1 MDRDGIQSEV
11 LPALLML
18 ACPPSAESYGTP
30 VALELNEE
38 VLLVG
43 ATLGAAP
50 LPEHAIAV
58 STGSQV
64 GVLQVDG
71 SLAWYGGEG
80 ELLDATWVGSTLV
93 VATTGGLL
101 AGEAGL
107 ETSPLPIAGITRIEG
122 DGDRLFLAAEDGL
135 FRWADDQLDQ
145 LTLDGDP
152 LGPGFALSEGIWTVQ
167 DGRAVLVGQDLPAQ
181 DAELVGPCQVASG
194 SEFARWD
201 GDWSRYTLEHE
212 LDWLEGPKNATWGG
226 SGDTLV
232 YLGEPYGTVAAPA
245 GRVSV
250 DALGRLLVSDLDG
263 LRRLSVGYPVGLVGL
278 TDGQTL
284 LSDTTVRIAPTLAEE
299 AIFYSATIDGEGTE
313 LGEWEVLIRAADWE
327 QGTVHTL
334 EVTVDYGHT
343 MATTTANFRVEGV
356 GEVTWAD
363 HIEPLYSDNCSV
375 CHASSTETILDSAEL
390 WEANYDRIWSAVS
403 EERMPLGSD
412 PLTDRQLGL
421 VAGWADG
428 GFQ

>member
-1 MDRDGIQSEV
+1 MDGIQSAV
-11 LPALLML
+11 VPALLIL
-18 ACPPSAESYGTP
+18 ACQPAAEPYGTP

-50 LPEHAIAV
+50 LRDHAIAV

-71 SLAWYGGEG
+71 SLTWYGGEG
-80 ELLDATWVGSTLV
+80 ELLDATWVGDTLV
-93 VATTGGLL
+93 VATGGELL
-101 AGEAGL
+101 AGERTLA
-107 ETSPLPIAGITRIEG
+107 TSPLPITGVTRLES
-122 DGDRLFLAAEDGL
+122 DGDRLFLAADEGL
-135 FRWADDQLDQ
+135 YRWADDQLDQ

-152 LGPGFALSEGIWTVQ
+152 LGPVFALSGGIWTVQ

-194 SEFARWD
+194 SELARWD
-201 GDWSRYTLEHE
+201 GAWSRYTLDHE
-212 LDWLEGPKNATWGG
+212 LDWLDGPKDATWGG

-232 YLGEPYGTVAAPA
+232 YLGEPYGTVTAPA

-250 DALGRLLVSDLDG
+250 DGLGRLLVSDLDG

-278 TDGQTL
+278 VDGQTL
-284 LSDTTVRIAPTLAEE
+284 YADTTVVVAPTLADE
-299 AIFYSATIDGEGTE
+299 AITLEATIDGVGAEPD
-313 LGEWEVLIRAADWE
+313 EWEVLIRTADWD
-327 QGTVHTL
+327 QGPLHTL
-334 EVTVDYGHT
+334 EVRVDYGHT
-343 MATTTANFRVEGV
+343 VATTTATFRVEGV
-356 GEVTWAD
+356 GEVNWTD

-375 CHASSTETILDSAEL
+375 CHASSTETILDSAER

-403 EERMPLGSD
+403 EQRMPLGGD
-412 PLTDRQLGL
+412 PLTDRELGL
-421 VAGWADG
+421 VAGWAAG